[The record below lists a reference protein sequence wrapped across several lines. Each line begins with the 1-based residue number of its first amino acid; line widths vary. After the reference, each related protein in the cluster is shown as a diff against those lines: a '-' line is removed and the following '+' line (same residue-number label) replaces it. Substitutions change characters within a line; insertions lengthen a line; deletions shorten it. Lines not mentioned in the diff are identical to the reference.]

1 MKGDIR
7 PVRYSRASSPTC
19 SHAFVPYSVGTSTG
33 VPSSTCCRISC
44 AICACANISLQQKN
58 VHTQI
63 RSRTTH
69 THVRTPHILDRSADT
84 HSLSLSQKP
93 LRWWRWARSG
103 NAIALRCPR
112 EIRAQPATCGGD
124 LPARTPPHLSPSY
137 PHFPTAPP
145 FSFEEP

>member
-63 RSRTTH
+63 HSRTTH

-112 EIRAQPATCGGD
+112 EIRAQPATRGGD
-124 LPARTPPHLSPSY
+124 LPAHTPPHLSPSY